1 MAQDLSRITKKV
13 DCTYWPKKKKKKQ
26 KHSFIQ
32 STSLRIYCTPNP
44 AVTKMKSLS
53 SSSLH
58 CTEGES
64 QANKYTNKQKWRVSG
79 ADKFY
84 GEKIKQSKGVKNK
97 AE

>member
-1 MAQDLSRITKKV
+1 
-13 DCTYWPKKKKKKQ
+13 
-26 KHSFIQ
+26 
-32 STSLRIYCTPNP
+32 
-44 AVTKMKSLS
+44 MKSLS